1 MSSESLTIL
10 EKLVSFDTVSDK
22 SNNELIAFVADYLR
36 QYDIAVHLV
45 PNEDGTKSNLY
56 ATIGPNVAGGV
67 VLSGHTDVVPV
78 VGQPWTTD
86 PFTMVR
92 RDDRLYGR
100 GTSDMKGFAA
110 VVLACIPD
118 MLKAGL
124 KRPIHIALSY
134 DEEISCLGVVPMI
147 AEMGVTLPPV
157 EAVIVGEP
165 TLMDLV
171 DAHKGAFGY
180 TTTVTGFEAHSSQID
195 RGVSAVALAARLMVH
210 LEDRMR
216 QRAAIAGESS
226 KFDPAYT
233 TGHVGTVTGGTAC
246 NIMARTCA
254 FEWELRTIPEDDP
267 VAIFRD
273 FESFGKKLLDDAH
286 RISPLCA
293 IDTIEDCAIPA
304 LRPEP
309 GGAAEIL
316 CKRLTGKNATH
327 CVSYCTE
334 AGQFQRAGL
343 STIIVGPGSID
354 QAHKP
359 DEFIEISQLAACG
372 SFLQALIMAQSI

>member
-1 MSSESLTIL
+1 MSFDTLPIL

-36 QYDIAVHLV
+36 QYDIEAHLV
-45 PNEDGTKSNLY
+45 PNEDGTKSSLY

-78 VGQPWTTD
+78 AGQPWTTD
-86 PFTMVR
+86 PFKVVG
-92 RDDRLYGR
+92 RDQRLFGR

-110 VVLACIPD
+110 VVLACVPD
-118 MLKAGL
+118 MVKTDL

-134 DEEISCLGVVPMI
+134 DEEITCLGVVPMI

-180 TTTVTGFEAHSSQID
+180 TTTVTGFEAHSSQVD

-210 LEDRMR
+210 LEDGMR
-216 QRAAIAGESS
+216 ARAAVADRSS
-226 KFDPAYT
+226 KFDPAFT

-254 FEWELRTIPEDDP
+254 FEWELRTIPQDDP
-267 VAIFRD
+267 AAIIRD
-273 FESFGKKLLDDAH
+273 FENFGLALLDEAH
-286 RISPLCA
+286 RISPHCA
-293 IDTIEDCAIPA
+293 IDTIVDCAIPA

-309 GGAAEIL
+309 GGAAEAL

-327 CVSYCTE
+327 GVSYCTE
-334 AGQFQRAGL
+334 AGQFQRAGH

-359 DEFIEISQLAACG
+359 DEYIETSQLVACR
-372 SFLQALIMAQSI
+372 SFLQALIASQSI

>member
-1 MSSESLTIL
+1 MSSDSLSIL
-10 EKLVSFDTVSDK
+10 EKLVSFDTISDK

-36 QYDIAVHLV
+36 HYDIAPRLV
-45 PNEDGTKSNLY
+45 PNEDGTKTNLY
-56 ATIGPNVAGGV
+56 ATIGPEVAGGV

-78 VGQPWTTD
+78 AGQPWTTD
-86 PFTMVR
+86 PFKMVR
-92 RDDRLYGR
+92 RDGRLYGR

-110 VVLACIPD
+110 VVLACVPD
-118 MLKAGL
+118 MVRARL

-147 AEMGVTLPPV
+147 AEMGATLPPI

-180 TTTVTGFEAHSSQID
+180 TTTVTGFEAHSSQVD

-216 QRAAIAGESS
+216 ARAAVADRSS

-267 VAIFRD
+267 AVIFQE
-273 FESFGKKLLDDAH
+273 FESFGQGLLDEAH
-286 RISPLCA
+286 RISPFCA

-304 LRPEP
+304 LSPEP
-309 GGAAEIL
+309 GGAAELL

-327 CVSYCTE
+327 GVSYCTE

-359 DEFIEISQLAACG
+359 DEFIEVSQLDACR
-372 SFLQALIMAQSI
+372 SFLQALNASQAV